1 MTISKFRALEY
12 AAKELKDY
20 CDQFKNCE
28 DCLFGKEYL
37 VCPFKSSINPCDW
50 IFDPCDWICE
60 EEGMTRHGKWMPVEP
75 DSRGFTFRF
84 TCSVCGGYTTY
95 YEDANGCDYDYCPNC
110 GAKMDLEE

>member
-1 MTISKFRALEY
+1 MTISKFRALEH

-37 VCPFKSSINPCDW
+37 ICPFRRGSGLPYKW
-50 IFDPCDWICE
+50 EFEKKCE
-60 EEGMTRHGKWMPVEP
+60 EEGMTKHGKWMPVEP

-110 GAKMDLEE
+110 GAKMDLEK

>member
-1 MTISKFRALEY
+1 MTISKFRSLEY
-12 AAKELKDY
+12 AAKEIKD
-20 CDQFKNCE
+20 NCE
-28 DCLFGKEYL
+28 MHEECSDCLFEKEYL
-37 VCPFKSSINPCDW
+37 VCPFTSSIYPCDW
-50 IFDPCDWICE
+50 IFDIRE
-60 EEGMTRHGKWMPVEP
+60 EEGTTRHGKWTPVEP